1 MPLRQKRIDDH
12 RHGNHKRNESENE
25 LGCVYELLSFD
36 SEVIL
41 FPGEA
46 RRRRIASCSVT
57 EEQRSQGTKGLD
69 SRRNEFVNTA

>member
-1 MPLRQKRIDDH
+1 MRRQGAKGQTIGTDCRC
-12 RHGNHKRNESENE
+12 

-69 SRRNEFVNTA
+69 SRRKEFVNTA